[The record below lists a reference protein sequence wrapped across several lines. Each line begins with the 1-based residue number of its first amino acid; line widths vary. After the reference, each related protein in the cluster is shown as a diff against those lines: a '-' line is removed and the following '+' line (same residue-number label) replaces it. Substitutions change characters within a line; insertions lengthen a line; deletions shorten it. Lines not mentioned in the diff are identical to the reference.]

1 VEPRHVER
9 SGQLVLG
16 KKPKW
21 CVLSEGTFSVF
32 DKKADAEGKKAAKH
46 AVELAKCPKV
56 ACSDLKS

>member
-1 VEPRHVER
+1 VER

-16 KKPKW
+16 KKLKW